1 MEWSNGLGGS
11 SFETLAGGLL
21 GAGAAALI
29 GVALWASIGT
39 LIPVLI
45 AAVVALMMIVF
56 ILIARQAL
64 VILLIVISPLA
75 FVAFLL
81 PNTEQWFKKWLDA
94 FKAVLLVFP
103 IVALVYGASTLAS
116 GILQSVAGGNQ
127 LLQIAYSA
135 VMVLPLF
142 VVPGL
147 LKKSLD
153 GVGNIGAK
161 VNEWGAKRGASL
173 GKKGSEAYENTA
185 LGRGRALRQA
195 SMKDYKDQ
203 KFATAL
209 GKNGI
214 RRKLARGLGVTAG
227 GKYANQALDRTA
239 IASKGAIEDKEVANA
254 ELLMRNGVDPGKMI
268 DHAQAQLSS
277 ALTSGDA
284 VKARAA
290 QKILLSSGSKGR
302 KGLRE
307 AISSHVPS
315 GDAAALAKQNT
326 AISAIKGD
334 LAKSGLKGSDVV
346 LDKYAFDNGGN
357 TISDIT
363 NAVDTYS
370 GLSSTEIAGQSAD
383 LLRAGIENGGIS
395 KGTAAGIASDPR
407 LSVGMGAEE
416 RGVLEEYATRPS
428 GETRANP

>member
-1 MEWSNGLGGS
+1 
-11 SFETLAGGLL
+11 
-21 GAGAAALI
+21 
-29 GVALWASIGT
+29 
-39 LIPVLI
+39 
-45 AAVVALMMIVF
+45 
-56 ILIARQAL
+56 
-64 VILLIVISPLA
+64 
-75 FVAFLL
+75 
-81 PNTEQWFKKWLDA
+81 
-94 FKAVLLVFP
+94 
-103 IVALVYGASTLAS
+103 
-116 GILQSVAGGNQ
+116 
-127 LLQIAYSA
+127 
-135 VMVLPLF
+135 
-142 VVPGL
+142 
-147 LKKSLD
+147 
-153 GVGNIGAK
+153 
-161 VNEWGAKRGASL
+161 
-173 GKKGSEAYENTA
+173 
-185 LGRGRALRQA
+185 
-195 SMKDYKDQ
+195 MKDYKDQ

-214 RRKLARGLGVTAG
+214 RSRLARGLGVTAG

-254 ELLMRNGVDPGKMI
+254 ELLMRNGVDPGNMI
-268 DHAQAQLSS
+268 GHAKQQLSS